1 MSLRI
6 SYKILI
12 KNHKKFKI
20 SNIKK
25 NKYYNIPFQKQKEWR
40 NTFRNKFINLENK

>member
-25 NKYYNIPFQKQKEWR
+25 NKYNNIPFQKKKVGWLQTIYATQVK
-40 NTFRNKFINLENK
+40 I